1 MRVSRAARC
10 VCKRA
15 KEKKFEFDYL
25 QDDEKS
31 SLFDALDVFA
41 MPSRAES
48 FGIAYLEAWLRSKPV
63 IGARLGST
71 ECIIDHGTD
80 GELVALDDADELAT
94 CILRLLGDRERRL
107 RLGSAGYGKTIARFT
122 WDKVT
127 DAVERLYRDSSG
139 WIS

>member
-1 MRVSRAARC
+1 VIITGPFS
-10 VCKRA
+10 
-15 KEKKFEFDYL
+15 
-25 QDDEKS
+25 DDEKS

-71 ECIIDHGTD
+71 ECIIDHGSD
-80 GELVALDDADELAT
+80 GELVAPDDAGRT
-94 CILRLLGDRERRL
+94 CGLHSPAAGDRERRV
-107 RLGSAGYGKTIARFT
+107 RLGSMGHAKTVARFT

-127 DAVERLYRDSSG
+127 DAVERLYR
-139 WIS
+139 